1 MGCTACPLQIGALTS
16 QTSPRKTTMSTEKIK
31 QALVTTG
38 IVLAVIYVLNMTP
51 AKPFVQKAING

>member
-1 MGCTACPLQIGALTS
+1 
-16 QTSPRKTTMSTEKIK
+16 MSTEKIK

-38 IVLAVIYVLNMTP
+38 IVLAVIFVLNMTP